1 MVNLALIEESM
12 KRPTVNEQTDKIFMK
27 EKLQTHAL
35 NNEDI
40 VRNAL
45 MNKNIIQ
52 EGTKPYKLRPEAIAA
67 IMGNIA
73 TENSKFITN
82 QEEIGDIN
90 TLKNNQR
97 GYGLFQFTDYRDAKT
112 GEIVGHRTAYNKY
125 LNNSNKKDSAQSQ
138 VDYVLANIFNGEGHD
153 IGAGNR
159 TNLVGTITNG
169 SVEEIT
175 DLFAKVWERPKN
187 LNSKKRIK
195 KAQEFYM
202 QLMDIK

>member
-1 MVNLALIEESM
+1 MVNLAQIEESM
-12 KRPTVNEQTDKIFMK
+12 KRPTVNEQTDKILMK
-27 EKLQTHAL
+27 EKSQDPAL

-45 MNKNIIQ
+45 MNQNIIQ
-52 EGTKPYKLRPEAIAA
+52 EGTKPYTLRPEAIAA

-73 TENSKFITN
+73 IENSKFITN
-82 QEEIGDIN
+82 EEEIGDIN
-90 TLKNNQR
+90 TLKNKQR
-97 GYGLFQFTDYRDAKT
+97 GYGLFQFTDYRDNT
-112 GEIVGHRTAYNKY
+112 GKIVGHKTEYNKY
-125 LNNSNKKDSAQSQ
+125 LSNGNKRDSAQSQ
-138 VDYVLANIFNGEGHD
+138 VDYVLANIFNGQGHN

-159 TNLVGTITNG
+159 TNLVGAITNG
-169 SVEEIT
+169 SVAEIT

-202 QLMDIK
+202 QLMNIK